1 MTTAALQLCRRT
13 TTKVPGAAKDH
24 DSSAKNHQRRY
35 DRVTNF
41 ASVSPPYITHHEGR
55 RRANFS
61 FRSWTK
67 KASTPLSGQP
77 VRQLFCQWNTDKQ
90 SVRNCMISS
99 PCSLLSPLPSPLSP
113 LPSPLSPLSSLLA
126 QLLISRLDRGRVGKR
141 AEPPLASL
149 GLPGQSACT
158 KWCIIHLLLTTKTRT
173 KPEHKQVTRGP
184 TLLPPYL
191 PPLPPTPPPPP
202 LYPSNYSPLPASPPR
217 TTPYDHLQQHSG
229 QQQQTRKHRRPLL
242 VHSRIN
248 VFHTFSAS
256 PSVKASERIPDLL
269 KSPFTIKQHLEV
281 LKQEDPPFPPDVDG
295 MMRLL

>member
-35 DRVTNF
+35 DRVLSEGRHFCLMT
-41 ASVSPPYITHHEGR
+41 AQISHPCHHPTLPITKADDVRISPFEVGR
-55 RRANFS
+55 RRH
-61 FRSWTK
+61 RRLY
-67 KASTPLSGQP
+67 P
-77 VRQLFCQWNTDKQ
+77 
-90 SVRNCMISS
+90 
-99 PCSLLSPLPSPLSP
+99 
-113 LPSPLSPLSSLLA
+113 
-126 QLLISRLDRGRVGKR
+126 LLISRLDRGRVGKR